1 MNHEFRVTVVSST
14 KAGLEAA
21 AIARA
26 DKFFGP
32 GNWRELDA
40 AFVTET
46 FASNY
51 AGEYYFTD
59 APESDERTRAGDA
72 L

>member
-1 MNHEFRVTVVSST
+1 MNHEFRVRVVSST
-14 KAGLEAA
+14 QLGLVKAATEK
-21 AIARA
+21 A

-46 FASNY
+46 FAGNY
-51 AGEYYFTD
+51 MGEYYFTD
-59 APESDERTRAGDA
+59 VPETDERTWAGDA

>member
-1 MNHEFRVTVVSST
+1 MNHEFRVRVVGST
-14 KAGLEAA
+14 LLGLVKAATA
-21 AIARA
+21 KA
-26 DKFFGP
+26 DEFFGP

-46 FASNY
+46 SAGNY

-59 APESDERTRAGDA
+59 MPEIGERTITGDA